1 MADRIRLEGIEVYAY
16 HGVLDEE
23 KEHGQTFIV
32 DVELELDL
40 AAAAKEDDL
49 SSTIDYGELAIA
61 VHDRVSRERWDLIER
76 VAERVADL
84 VLEDGR
90 VTSVSVTIHK
100 PAAPIAVAFSDVS
113 VTVHRS
119 Q

>member
-1 MADRIRLEGIEVYAY
+1 MRLEGIEVYAH

-32 DVELELDL
+32 DVELQLDL

-61 VHDRVSRERWDLIER
+61 VHDRVSGERWDLIER